1 MKVICLSNFKG
12 GAGKTTL
19 AGHLAVQA
27 GLSGYGEVV
36 LIDTDPQAS
45 LTDWWNLRKADT
57 PRYKKVEL
65 TELTKDL
72 ADLKEAGIKL
82 VVIDTPPA
90 VSETI
95 RAVVEVADL
104 VIIPCRPSP
113 HDFRAVS
120 STVELVDGLKKPF
133 IFVMN
138 GAAVRAKITADT
150 AYALAQY
157 GKVAPVTVFQR
168 TDFAQAMIDGRTAQ
182 ELDSQSRS
190 ANEMAEL
197 WAYVRKQLRT

>member
-65 TELTKDL
+65 TKLTKDL

-82 VVIDTPPA
+82 VV
-90 VSETI
+90 SETI
-95 RAVVEVADL
+95 RSVVEVADL